1 MILNQEVLRNDNED
15 NAVAII
21 AMDSSISAES
31 VNADT
36 SYSNEDSIT
45 VIPETQLEVVCQIF
59 FYII

>member
-21 AMDSSISAES
+21 AMDSSISADS

-45 VIPETQLEVVCQIF
+45 VIPETQLEVVCQTF
-59 FYII
+59 FYVT

>member
-45 VIPETQLEVVCQIF
+45 VIPETQLEVVCQTF
-59 FYII
+59 FYVT

>member
-15 NAVAII
+15 NVVAII
-21 AMDSSISAES
+21 AMDSSISADS

-45 VIPETQLEVVCQIF
+45 VIPETQLEVVCQTF
-59 FYII
+59 FYVT

>member
-1 MILNQEVLRNDNED
+1 MNQEVLRNDNED
-15 NAVAII
+15 NVVVII

-45 VIPETQLEVVCQIF
+45 VIPETQLEVVCQTF
-59 FYII
+59 FYVT

>member
-45 VIPETQLEVVCQIF
+45 VIPETQLEVVCQTF
-59 FYII
+59 FYIT

>member
-45 VIPETQLEVVCQIF
+45 VIPETQLEVVYQTF
-59 FYII
+59 FYIT